1 MKVYKPWSL
10 SLFFIFTA
18 GCQFLPW
25 NNPCSSDY
33 TLKEVKEGL
42 AIQIYVE
49 NNPEKAFSHF
59 FISMLSALSGQKNTE
74 KAFES
79 EIEPIVKKLEL
90 KDVSKPTKKSEKEYM
105 CSAVFE
111 YEGQKRVVEYT
122 VKEIHSGKEKLYKV
136 EIIDTNKV
144 E

>member
-1 MKVYKPWSL
+1 MKVYRLWLL
-10 SLFFIFTA
+10 SLFFTA

-25 NNPCSSDY
+25 NNPCSSDHA
-33 TLKEVKEGL
+33 LREVKKGL

-49 NNPEKAFSHF
+49 NNPEKALSHF
-59 FISMLSALSGQKNTE
+59 FISMLSAFSGQDNTE

-79 EIEPIVKKLEL
+79 EIEPIFKIL
-90 KDVSKPTKKSEKEYM
+90 T
-105 CSAVFE
+105 
-111 YEGQKRVVEYT
+111 QKT
-122 VKEIHSGKEKLYKV
+122 PHSLL

>member
-25 NNPCSSDY
+25 NNPCASDY

-42 AIQIYVE
+42 AIQINVE
-49 NNPEKAFSHF
+49 NNPEKALSHI

-79 EIEPIVKKLEL
+79 EIEPIFLRIYL
-90 KDVSKPTKKSEKEYM
+90 ASSK
-105 CSAVFE
+105 
-111 YEGQKRVVEYT
+111 
-122 VKEIHSGKEKLYKV
+122 
-136 EIIDTNKV
+136 
-144 E
+144 

>member
-1 MKVYKPWSL
+1 MKVYRLWLL
-10 SLFFIFTA
+10 SLFFTA

-25 NNPCSSDY
+25 NNPCSSDHA
-33 TLKEVKEGL
+33 LREVKKGL

-49 NNPEKAFSHF
+49 NNPEKALSHF
-59 FISMLSALSGQKNTE
+59 FISMLSAFSGQDNTE

-111 YEGQKRVVEYT
+111 YEGQKRVVEYE

>member
-1 MKVYKPWSL
+1 MKVYRLWLL
-10 SLFFIFTA
+10 SLFFTA

-25 NNPCSSDY
+25 NNPCSSDHA
-33 TLKEVKEGL
+33 LREVKKGL

-49 NNPEKAFSHF
+49 KALSHF
-59 FISMLSALSGQKNTE
+59 FISMLSAFSGQDNTE

>member
-1 MKVYKPWSL
+1 MKVKLWLL
-10 SLFFIFTA
+10 SLFFKA
-18 GCQFLPW
+18 CYQFLPW
-25 NNPCSSDY
+25 NNPCSSDHA
-33 TLKEVKEGL
+33 LREVKKDL

-49 NNPEKAFSHF
+49 NNPKKALSHF
-59 FISMLSALSGQKNTE
+59 FISMLSAFSGQDNTE

-111 YEGQKRVVEYT
+111 YEGQKRVVEYE